1 MLALLAGVAAYGRG
15 RPSRPAGGVRMQ
27 ATTSMPPTAAQRPTS
42 GGSSP
47 GYMAKQKR
55 DSAVNDQALRWY
67 LSSIGTRRLLDNKE
81 EIKLAMAI
89 KELLR
94 WQKVQRE
101 LEEELD
107 RMPTRREW
115 AVALGF
121 SGADESLLRFES
133 QLRLFQHA
141 KDRMIT
147 ANLRLVVSI
156 AKKCRCRR

>member
-1 MLALLAGVAAYGRG
+1 
-15 RPSRPAGGVRMQ
+15 
-27 ATTSMPPTAAQRPTS
+27 
-42 GGSSP
+42 
-47 GYMAKQKR
+47 MAKQKR

-121 SGADESLLRFES
+121 SDAEESLLRFES

-141 KDRMIT
+141 RDRMVT

-156 AKKCRCRR
+156 AKKCAEA